1 MNQKN
6 NIDIPAIVP
15 QQSILKKKYT
25 QTDLF
30 RHISHLLKLKN
41 AVIVAHYYTNPE
53 VQELADFTGGKV
65 ADSLE
70 MAKFGQNHT
79 AQTLLVAG
87 VRFMGETAKI
97 LNPEKL
103 ILMPTLKAEC
113 SLDLSCP
120 EIEFNEFCDQ
130 HPERV
135 IVVYAN
141 TSAAI
146 KARAHWVVTSSIAIK
161 LIDYLDGLG
170 KKIIWAPDKHLGHYI
185 QKKTGADILS
195 WHGTCVVHDEFKAKS
210 LHNMKK
216 IYPQAAVLAH
226 PESPE
231 KVLALADFIGS
242 TSELIKSAQSISQKQ
257 IIIATDR
264 GILFK
269 MQQACPDK
277 VLLEAPTS
285 EVGMTCL
292 NCGMCP
298 WMKMN
303 TLEKIINSL
312 TQNTKKHEI
321 HVPKKLQ
328 KKALKPLMRMLK
340 FSENYF

>member
-6 NIDIPAIVP
+6 NIDHVSVS
-15 QQSILKKKYT
+15 QQSTLKKKYI
-25 QTDLF
+25 QSDLF
-30 RHISHLLKLKN
+30 KYISHLLKLKN
-41 AVIVAHYYTNPE
+41 AVIVAHYYTSPE
-53 VQELADFTGGKV
+53 IQELADSTGGKV

-70 MAKFGQNHT
+70 MAKFGQHHT
-79 AQTLLVAG
+79 AKTLLVAG

-97 LNPEKL
+97 LNPEKTV
-103 ILMPTLKAEC
+103 LMPTLKAEC

-120 EIEFNEFCDQ
+120 EIEFNKFCDK
-130 HPERV
+130 HPERTV
-135 IVVYAN
+135 VVYAN

-161 LIDYLDGLG
+161 LIDYLDSLG

-195 WHGTCVVHDEFKAKS
+195 WHGTCIVHDEFKANS
-210 LHNMKK
+210 LYNMKK
-216 IYPQAAVLAH
+216 VYPQAAVLAH

-231 KVLALADFIGS
+231 NVLALADFIGS

-277 VLLEAPTS
+277 ILLEAPTS

-303 TLEKIINSL
+303 TLKKIINSL
-312 TQNTKKHEI
+312 THDTKQHEI
-321 HVPKKLQ
+321 HVPKNLQ
-328 KKALKPLMRMLK
+328 KKALKPLIRMLK
-340 FSENYF
+340 FSEKIF